1 MIEGGWE
8 YVRAAYAV
16 VWIGFL
22 LYGASL
28 YVRLRKSFRA
38 REDGNENE
46 NENDSDDDGDD
57 SCRRLNTP

>member
-28 YVRLRKSFRA
+28 YVRLRKSCRA
-38 REDGNENE
+38 R
-46 NENDSDDDGDD
+46 ENDSDDGGDD